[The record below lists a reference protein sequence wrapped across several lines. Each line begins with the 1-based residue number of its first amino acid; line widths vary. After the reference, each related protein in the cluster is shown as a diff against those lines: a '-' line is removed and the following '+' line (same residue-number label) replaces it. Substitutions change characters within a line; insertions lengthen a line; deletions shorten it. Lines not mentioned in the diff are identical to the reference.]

1 MLYVDL
7 KVGNNFHPLKGLGC
21 KEILVQITYLLYSY
35 MLRCCQ
41 LKTLGIAKKVP
52 KSIGIRQKFQY
63 WSSLFDT
70 GYRLAGEAGKCTDD
84 GLMITTEA
92 ECEKACNSLE
102 RNFNVG
108 RNLVNPGCFVNTQ
121 RTGNCQW
128 ANIVWGSRKGDKAVC
143 KACMYKN
150 T

>member
-1 MLYVDL
+1 
-7 KVGNNFHPLKGLGC
+7 
-21 KEILVQITYLLYSY
+21 
-35 MLRCCQ
+35 
-41 LKTLGIAKKVP
+41 
-52 KSIGIRQKFQY
+52 
-63 WSSLFDT
+63 
-70 GYRLAGEAGKCTDD
+70 
-84 GLMITTEA
+84 MITTEA

-128 ANIVWGSRKGDKAVC
+128 ANIEWGSRKGDKAVC
-143 KACMYKN
+143 KAGMYKN